1 MALLD
6 AQVSALGLGAAVGGV
21 KLLVPGWDVERAS
34 EILAAPVAGSIEE
47 LHPALTPPHGVAA
60 VGTAP
65 PGHAA
70 AGRAAADAGPSPNSP
85 RLALWTAL
93 LAALLAG
100 LALLR

>member
-21 KLLVPGWDVERAS
+21 KLLVPGWDAERAG
-34 EILAAPVAGSIEE
+34 EILATPLAGSIEE
-47 LHPALTPPHGVAA
+47 PHHAPTPPGGLAA
-60 VGTAP
+60 VGSARP
-65 PGHAA
+65 GQAADGHAA
-70 AGRAAADAGPSPNSP
+70 AEAGPSPYSP
-85 RLALWTAL
+85 RLSLWTAL